1 MRAARY
7 AAGVLLF
14 VWLACGPP
22 DGPTVARTPPYHAP
36 IVAPW
41 DGWSLPIGDGRVLL
55 SNAGLLT
62 VRYADTR
69 VPELTEN
76 WRTAFEQAGF
86 VRTLDHQEGG
96 LVAQRFSYGP
106 SQTLSLAVIPRPDGT
121 VVSAALVPDWPAEG
135 IEPVA
140 AK

>member
-1 MRAARY
+1 MLP
-7 AAGVLLF
+7 VL
-14 VWLACGPP
+14 WLACGPP
-22 DGPTVARTPPYHAP
+22 DGPTVAETPPYQAP

-41 DGWSLPIGDGRVLL
+41 DGWSLPIGDGRVLV

-62 VRYADTR
+62 VRYSEPR
-69 VPELTEN
+69 VAELTAA
-76 WRTAFEQAGF
+76 WRTAFTDAGF
-86 VRTLDHQEGG
+86 VEALDHEEGG
-96 LVAQRFSYGP
+96 LVALRFVYGP
-106 SQTLSLAVIPRPDGT
+106 TQTLSLAVIPRPDGA